1 MDSVSGEILTDDGF
15 KEGYISFENGKIVET
30 GKGNPPKKP
39 ICKGLIV
46 PSFVNAHTHIG
57 DSFIRDRNIDLPK
70 NIEDLVAPPNGLK
83 HKLLREASDEEI
95 IEGIEKS
102 IDIMI
107 KSGTKYF
114 CDFRENGILGISQ
127 LKAALQLRKI
137 SSIIL
142 SRPDSLEYDK
152 NELDLLLKNSDGIGV
167 SSVSD
172 WEYSEL
178 EKLAK
183 HTRDRGKMFALHAS
197 ERCRENID
205 LVLNLKPDFLVH
217 MIYATDDDLQRV
229 RDNDIPV
236 VVCPRS
242 NSFYG
247 LKPNFELLKNK
258 QVDILVGTDNAM
270 LNSTSILDEIKYI
283 KFSSKVCSTEELLY
297 MITYGSRKALNL
309 DCDILGPN
317 SKAEFVV
324 LEKKSLNP
332 LYISVYK
339 T

>member
-1 MDSVSGEILTDDGF
+1 MEYVSGEILTDSGF
-15 KEGYISFENGKIVET
+15 EKGYIAFEKGIIVET
-30 GKGNPPKKP
+30 GQSNPPKKP

-57 DSFIRDRNIDLPK
+57 DSFIKERNIDLPK
-70 NIEDLVAPPNGLK
+70 NIEELVAPPNGLK
-83 HKLLREASDEEI
+83 HRLLREASDEEI
-95 IEGIEKS
+95 IGGMEKS
-102 IDIMI
+102 IDVMI

-127 LKAALQLRKI
+127 LKAALRSREI

-142 SRPDSLEYDK
+142 SRPTSLEHDK
-152 NELDLLLKNSDGIGV
+152 NELDLLLKNSDGVGV

-172 WEYSEL
+172 WSYSEL
-178 EKLAK
+178 ERVAK
-183 HTRDRGKMFALHAS
+183 HVKAKGKLFALHTS
-197 ERCRENID
+197 ERIREDID

-217 MIYATDDDLQRV
+217 MIYATGDDLQRV

-247 LKPNFELLKNK
+247 LTPDFELLKNK

-270 LNSTSILDEIKYI
+270 LNSTSVLDEIKYI
-283 KFSSKVCSTEELLY
+283 KSISKFFSTEELLY
-297 MITYGSRKALNL
+297 IITYGSRKALNL
-309 DCDILGPN
+309 DYFILGPN
-317 SKAEFVV
+317 SPAEFVV
-324 LEKKSLNP
+324 LDKKSLNP
-332 LYISVYK
+332 LYI
-339 T
+339 